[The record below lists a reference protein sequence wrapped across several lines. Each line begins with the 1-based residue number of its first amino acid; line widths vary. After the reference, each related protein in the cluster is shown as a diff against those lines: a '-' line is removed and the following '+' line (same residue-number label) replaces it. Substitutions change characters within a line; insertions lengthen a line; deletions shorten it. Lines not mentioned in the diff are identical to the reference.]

1 MKPRHHLYLDDE
13 LTERLEALAA
23 KPGSSKSAIVADALR
38 AYLARRGARELDD
51 MLKVRLDKLS
61 AHLGRIER
69 DLQIV
74 MESLGL
80 FIRFQLMVTAPL
92 PEADQAAARAL
103 AQDRFQA
110 FIDQVGRRIAGSRS
124 LSRDILDRTTSAGDV
139 AMSHGYGHP
148 ESRGRRRAMLRTAM
162 GPEIAAALADPAVI
176 EVMVNPDGAL
186 RLDRLGE
193 GRTDTGARLGA
204 AEVER
209 IIRLVASHVRL
220 EVHAK
225 NPVVSAELPETG
237 ERFEGILPPV
247 ATAPC
252 FSIRKPAVKV
262 YTLED
267 YVADRI
273 LSPLQAETLKRA
285 VTEQRNLLIA
295 GGTSSGKTTLAN
307 ALLAEIARLDERV
320 ILIEDTRELQCAAP
334 DCVALRTKAGVVT
347 WPISCARPS
356 GSGRTGSSSAR
367 SAAPRPST
375 CSRPGTRAIP
385 AVSPRSMPTRRARLS
400 IDSSSS
406 SRRRSS
412 PSRAG

>member
-1 MKPRHHLYLDDE
+1 
-13 LTERLEALAA
+13 
-23 KPGSSKSAIVADALR
+23 
-38 AYLARRGARELDD
+38 
-51 MLKVRLDKLS
+51 
-61 AHLGRIER
+61 
-69 DLQIV
+69 
-74 MESLGL
+74 
-80 FIRFQLMVTAPL
+80 
-92 PEADQAAARAL
+92 
-103 AQDRFQA
+103 
-110 FIDQVGRRIAGSRS
+110 
-124 LSRDILDRTTSAGDV
+124 
-139 AMSHGYGHP
+139 MSHGYGHP
-148 ESRGRRRAMLRTAM
+148 ESQGRRRAMLRTAM

-247 ATAPC
+247 STAPC

-267 YVADRI
+267 YVADQI

-285 VTEQRNLLIA
+285 VVEQRNLLIA

-347 WPISCARPS
+347 LADLVRSTLRLRPDRIIV
-356 GSGRTGSSSAR
+356 GEVRGAEALDMLKAWNTGHPGGLTTVHANSAR
-367 SAAPRPST
+367 AALYRLEQLVQETVVTVPRRLIAEAIDLVVFIRGRGMARRVETIAEVAGLDADGDYAVTEAAPNKLQ
-375 CSRPGTRAIP
+375 A
-385 AVSPRSMPTRRARLS
+385 L
-400 IDSSSS
+400 
-406 SRRRSS
+406 
-412 PSRAG
+412 

>member
-1 MKPRHHLYLDDE
+1 
-13 LTERLEALAA
+13 
-23 KPGSSKSAIVADALR
+23 
-38 AYLARRGARELDD
+38 
-51 MLKVRLDKLS
+51 
-61 AHLGRIER
+61 
-69 DLQIV
+69 
-74 MESLGL
+74 
-80 FIRFQLMVTAPL
+80 
-92 PEADQAAARAL
+92 
-103 AQDRFQA
+103 
-110 FIDQVGRRIAGSRS
+110 
-124 LSRDILDRTTSAGDV
+124 
-139 AMSHGYGHP
+139 MSHGYGHP

-193 GRTDTGARLGA
+193 GRSDTGARLGA

-285 VTEQRNLLIA
+285 VVEQRNLLIA

-347 WPISCARPS
+347 LADLERSTLRLRPDRIIV
-356 GSGRTGSSSAR
+356 GEVRGAEALDMLKAWNTGHPGGVTTVHANSAR
-367 SAAPRPST
+367 AALYRLEQLVQETVVTVPR
-375 CSRPGTRAIP
+375 RLIAEAIDLVVFIRGRGTGRRVETIAEVAGLDANGDY
-385 AVSPRSMPTRRARLS
+385 AVTEVAPNKLQAL
-400 IDSSSS
+400 
-406 SRRRSS
+406 
-412 PSRAG
+412 